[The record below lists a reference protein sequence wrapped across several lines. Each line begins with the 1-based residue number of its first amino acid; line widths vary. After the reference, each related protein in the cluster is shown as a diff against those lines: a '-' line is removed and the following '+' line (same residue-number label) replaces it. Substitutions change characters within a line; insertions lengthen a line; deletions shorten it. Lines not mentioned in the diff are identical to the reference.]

1 MLKDY
6 LKNFN
11 RRSGKKQTIFL
22 KYKKIGGEGFSLF
35 LKHIL
40 NSFYSGGEGIIL
52 KLILRYFIVEKK
64 KKMNHNIRE

>member
-22 KYKKIGGEGFSLF
+22 KYKKIGGEGFF
-35 LKHIL
+35 L
-40 NSFYSGGEGIIL
+40 NSQTYFEFIL
-52 KLILRYFIVEKK
+52 LRRRRD
-64 KKMNHNIRE
+64 NS